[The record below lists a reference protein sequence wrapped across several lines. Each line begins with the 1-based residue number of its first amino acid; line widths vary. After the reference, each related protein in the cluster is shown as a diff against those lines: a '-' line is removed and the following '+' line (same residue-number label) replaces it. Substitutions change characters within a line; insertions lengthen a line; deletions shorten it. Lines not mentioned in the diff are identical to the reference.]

1 MERPDYLIQGERAR
15 LFPVLS
21 NTSKEGRTTSIVLAC
36 LSRVNELGASLLAT
50 LGQRIG
56 VRSKVTCFTEVVFAN
71 EANAP
76 KERPDGL
83 IVVRTGSRE
92 WRALVEAKVG
102 NAALSIEQV
111 ENYRRIAKENGID
124 CVITISNQFA
134 TTAQNHPLEE
144 LRKSRSKIPVFHWSW
159 MSIFTQADL
168 LLRNDDVEDRDQE
181 ILLEELCRFLTH
193 ESAGIKGFE
202 RMPPEW
208 AELNRLVSAGGTI
221 PAKSVEAIAKVEA
234 WHQETRDL
242 SLILSRQTET
252 SVHQRLSR
260 KHAVD
265 PALRIKEELG
275 ALRDT
280 HCLQVQFDIPDA
292 AAPLAVK
299 ADLNRRTI
307 EVGMTLRAPEDKKSS
322 KARINWLLRQ
332 IKDEHGADLFVQCRW
347 PGRSE
352 TTQHALADLM
362 ANPSICEEG
371 KSGLQVVSFRIFL
384 AKRLGARFTQQA
396 NFIVDLEKNVPEF
409 YRDIGQNLAAWRRPA
424 PRIKPDAFDTE
435 EDLAETLGPHRP

>member
-134 TTAQNHPLEE
+134 TTAQNHPL
-144 LRKSRSKIPVFHWSW
+144 
-159 MSIFTQADL
+159 
-168 LLRNDDVEDRDQE
+168 
-181 ILLEELCRFLTH
+181 
-193 ESAGIKGFE
+193 
-202 RMPPEW
+202 
-208 AELNRLVSAGGTI
+208 
-221 PAKSVEAIAKVEA
+221 
-234 WHQETRDL
+234 
-242 SLILSRQTET
+242 
-252 SVHQRLSR
+252 
-260 KHAVD
+260 
-265 PALRIKEELG
+265 
-275 ALRDT
+275 
-280 HCLQVQFDIPDA
+280 
-292 AAPLAVK
+292 
-299 ADLNRRTI
+299 
-307 EVGMTLRAPEDKKSS
+307 
-322 KARINWLLRQ
+322 
-332 IKDEHGADLFVQCRW
+332 
-347 PGRSE
+347 
-352 TTQHALADLM
+352 
-362 ANPSICEEG
+362 
-371 KSGLQVVSFRIFL
+371 
-384 AKRLGARFTQQA
+384 
-396 NFIVDLEKNVPEF
+396 
-409 YRDIGQNLAAWRRPA
+409 
-424 PRIKPDAFDTE
+424 
-435 EDLAETLGPHRP
+435 